1 MSSVISLEGLL
12 TVGGNEDRA
21 LADIKVEYN
30 DTTYLWKIYIP
41 QGTVDLGLFLE
52 ASKSKIEADID
63 TKEAEW
69 AALDPK
75 TRTFVDPFTNETTVV
90 DIQKDEIV
98 KPTIPDYYALRR
110 NEYPMVTKQLDAL
123 WKGPGSS
130 DYEALQNEILQV
142 KQKYPNPNA
151 SSDPGL
157 ITENIVIMTQK
168 RLDDF
173 ARTRNYDSIVSACTY
188 MGSPVPKF
196 AQEAAYAVEA
206 RSLTWAKLYE
216 MLGEVEAGTRPMPTG
231 YSDIEPELPTLQ
243 WPA

>member
-1 MSSVISLEGLL
+1 MSSIIGLEGLSSL
-12 TVGGNEDRA
+12 GGNEERA
-21 LADIKVEYN
+21 LADISVQYN
-30 DTTYLWKIYIP
+30 GTTYLWKIYVP

-52 ASKSKIEADID
+52 ASKPKIEADID
-63 TKEAEW
+63 AKEAEW

-75 TRTFVDPFTNETTVV
+75 TRTIEDPLTGEITIV

-98 KPTIPDYYALRR
+98 RPTVPDYYALRR
-110 NEYPMVTKQLDAL
+110 NEYPMITTQLDAI
-123 WKGPGSS
+123 WKGPGST

-231 YSDIEPELPTLQ
+231 YSDIEAELPVLQ
-243 WPA
+243 WPN